1 MMVGLFWL
9 VLGLFLLAVGGGEFI
24 LAGGGW

>member
-9 VLGLFLLAVGGGEFI
+9 VLGLFLLVVGGGEFI
-24 LAGGGW
+24 LASGGW